1 MTDRA
6 PLPPALQEIADDFA
20 ELAAPQRLELLLEFS
35 EGLPDLPSRY
45 ADSLDT
51 MEQVHECQS
60 PLFLVVEVGE
70 DGDVG
75 DAGDAGDDQ
84 QSPDPEQRRV
94 RLFFSAPPEAPTTRG
109 FAGILHEGLDGLTV
123 REVLAV
129 PDDMPYRFS
138 LGEAVSP
145 LRLRGMVG
153 MLSRIKR
160 QTALKARV

>member
-1 MTDRA
+1 MSDA
-6 PLPPALQEIADDFA
+6 SPLPSSLQEIADDFA
-20 ELAAPQRLELLLEFS
+20 ELPVPQRLELLLEFS
-35 EGLPDLPSRY
+35 EGLPELPERY
-45 ADSLDT
+45 AGSLDS

-60 PLFLVVEVGE
+60 PLFLVVEVGDDVDGADEAGAGE
-70 DGDVG
+70 DG
-75 DAGDAGDDQ
+75 AGEDR
-84 QSPDPEQRRV
+84 PV
-94 RLFFSAPPEAPTTRG
+94 HLFFSAPPEAPTTRG

-129 PDDMPYRFS
+129 PDDAPYRFA